1 MKRKLS
7 LLLLIP
13 LMILALAACGNSD
26 DHKKGDKLKVISF
39 FNSFKE

>member
-13 LMILALAACGNSD
+13 LMILALVACGNGD
-26 DHKKGDKLKVISF
+26 DHKKEIS
-39 FNSFKE
+39 